1 MNFRHIVRTS
11 MLLLSATCVAGAISA
26 APAQA
31 DDNPYTNDYL
41 AALSGAG
48 VAISDPATATA
59 VGESVCATLQQSGP
73 DAVNVG
79 NQVAQSL
86 GVSPGMAG
94 VVAGIAVSNYCPS
107 LASALA
113 QANVAD
119 LAKQL
124 PIGLPGF

>member
-1 MNFRHIVRTS
+1 MNFRQIAR
-11 MLLLSATCVAGAISA
+11 AGALTLSSTVVAVAVWPASA
-26 APAQA
+26 HA

-79 NQVAQSL
+79 TQVAQSL
-86 GVSPGMAG
+86 GVSPGVAG
-94 VVAGIAVSNYCPS
+94 IVAGIAVSNYCPS
-107 LASALA
+107 LAASLA
-113 QANVAD
+113 QANVSD

>member
-1 MNFRHIVRTS
+1 MNFRRIARTGT
-11 MLLLSATCVAGAISA
+11 LLLSSSVVAVAVLA
-26 APAQA
+26 APAHA
-31 DDNPYTNDYL
+31 DDSPYTNDYL
-41 AALSGAG
+41 SALSGAG

-59 VGESVCATLQQSGP
+59 VGQSVCATLQQSGP
-73 DAVNVG
+73 DAMNVG

-94 VVAGIAVSNYCPS
+94 VVASIAVSNYCPS
-107 LASALA
+107 LATALA